1 MSDERERPIDRD
13 KYRRTARNFTDR
25 KSDDARDK
33 DRYEFSRQREYDREF
48 GGSEE
53 AVTHEEAKDD
63 SVNEESVKIEN
74 RTRDSHDTK
83 EKTKGSFGFKSFLIP
98 LIAGI
103 LGALLVLGVYALFT
117 SDNEESEVSTDE
129 NTAADVDSNQDVSE
143 VKEQLEADNEGKV
156 ITDTTAAVQK
166 AKPAVVSVI
175 NMQRMESIIP
185 GMTTDSGEAEEAGSG
200 SGVIYKVDG
209 DLAYVVTNHHVVD
222 GAEQVKINLESG
234 DSVDADIVG
243 TDIWTDLA
251 VLSIPADVVESTI
264 EFGDSSDL
272 LVGEPAIAIGSPL
285 GEIFS
290 GSVSQGIISGLDRSV
305 PVDLDGDG
313 SNDWEASVL
322 QTDAAINPGNSGGAL
337 IDSNGRLIGINSM
350 KVGIASVEGIGFAIP
365 VNEVQEV
372 TSQLEENGEVIR
384 PFLGITLQDLL
395 NVASSQV
402 YDQLNLPEDVKGG
415 VIVTSVQDGSPA
427 SEAGLQQLDVITQLD
442 GEPIKNMVELRQHLY
457 YEKQSGEEMVID
469 FYRDGQQESLTVTLE

>member
-1 MSDERERPIDRD
+1 MSDERERPINRD

-74 RTRDSHDTK
+74 RMRDSHDTK

-129 NTAADVDSNQDVSE
+129 NTAADLDSNQDVSE

>member
-74 RTRDSHDTK
+74 RMRDSHDTK

-129 NTAADVDSNQDVSE
+129 NTAADLDSNQDVSE

-313 SNDWEASVL
+313 SNNWEASVL

>member
-1 MSDERERPIDRD
+1 MSDEGKRPIDRD

-25 KSDDARDK
+25 KSDEATEK

-48 GGSEE
+48 GESEE
-53 AVTHEEAKDD
+53 AVTHEEAKDN
-63 SVNEESVKIEN
+63 SVNEESVTTEK
-74 RTRDSHDTK
+74 RASDSHDTK
-83 EKTKGSFGFKSFLIP
+83 EKTNGSLGFKSFLIP
-98 LIAGI
+98 LLAGI
-103 LGALLVLGVYALFT
+103 LGALLVLGVYALFF
-117 SDNEESEVSTDE
+117 SDDDEGEVSTDE

-143 VKEQLEADNEGKV
+143 VKEQLEADNEGKL

-209 DLAYVVTNHHVVD
+209 DVAYVVTNHHVVD

-251 VLSIPADVVESTI
+251 VLSIPAEVVESTI

-442 GEPIKNMVELRQHLY
+442 GEPINNMVELRQHLY

-469 FYRDGQQESLTVTLE
+469 FYRDGQSESVTVTLE

>member
-1 MSDERERPIDRD
+1 MSDERKRPIDRD

-53 AVTHEEAKDD
+53 AVTYEEAKDD
-63 SVNEESVKIEN
+63 NVNEESVTMEN
-74 RTRDSHDTK
+74 RTRDSHDAK
-83 EKTKGSFGFKSFLIP
+83 EKTKGSSGFKSFLIP
-98 LIAGI
+98 LLAGI

-143 VKEQLEADNEGKV
+143 VKEQLEADNEGKL

-457 YEKQSGEEMVID
+457 YEKQSGEEMIID

>member
-74 RTRDSHDTK
+74 RMRDSHDTK

-129 NTAADVDSNQDVSE
+129 NTAADLDSNQDVSE

>member
-1 MSDERERPIDRD
+1 MSDERKRPIDRD
-13 KYRRTARNFTDR
+13 KYRRTARNFSDR
-25 KSDDARDK
+25 KDEAPTEK
-33 DRYEFSRQREYDREF
+33 DRYEFSRQREYEREF
-48 GGSEE
+48 G
-53 AVTHEEAKDD
+53 D
-63 SVNEESVKIEN
+63 NEEVEEVKEEQIEDESSSGVSS
-74 RTRDSHDTK
+74 RSDKSETS
-83 EKTKGSFGFKSFLIP
+83 EKGPRKLSGTGVQSFLIP
-98 LIAGI
+98 LLAGF
-103 LGALLVLGVYALFT
+103 LGALLVLGIYAL
-117 SDNEESEVSTDE
+117 VSSGDDE
-129 NTAADVDSNQDVSE
+129 NETATEEDTAQEVDSNQDVSE

-175 NMQRMESIIP
+175 NMQRMDSIIP
-185 GMTTDSGEAEEAGSG
+185 GMSTESGEAEEAGSG

-209 DLAYVVTNHHVVD
+209 DVAYVVTNHHVVD
-222 GAEQVKINLESG
+222 GAEELKINLESG
-234 DSVDADIVG
+234 ESVDAEIVG

-251 VLSIPADVVESTI
+251 VLTIPSDVVDTTI
-264 EFGDSSDL
+264 EFGDSRNL

-313 SNDWEASVL
+313 SSDWEASVL

-337 IDSNGRLIGINSM
+337 IDSNGNLIGINSM
-350 KVGIASVEGIGFAIP
+350 KVGIDSVEGIGFAIP

-372 TSQLEENGEVIR
+372 TSQIEENGEVIR
-384 PFLGITLQDLL
+384 PFLGITLMDLL
-395 NVASSQV
+395 NVSSSPV

-415 VIVTSVQDGSPA
+415 VIVSSVQDGSPA

-442 GEPIKNMVELRQHLY
+442 GEPVNNMVELRQHLY

-469 FYRDGQQESLTVTLE
+469 FYRDGQAESVTVALE